1 MREIALTRRI
11 NGSCLDEKLRLSGGN
26 LALTCRRYNTYL
38 EETWRSA
45 AAHRKAQPK
54 EDIPQ
59 MFKDKQKLRKLIF
72 GRTVMAPCRVNG
84 VVTKET

>member
-1 MREIALTRRI
+1 MPIISRNIWYCLEETDHSPVREIALTRRI

-59 MFKDKQKLRKLIF
+59 M
-72 GRTVMAPCRVNG
+72 
-84 VVTKET
+84 VTKET